1 MRYRRDMRRA
11 ALATLLLAALTA
23 NAEPVKC
30 VDAAGKIHYIDRSAA
45 AGMKCEPVK
54 GKASM
59 GTGSG
64 APASKA
70 PAAKGKPA
78 APQDDPRE
86 AIAAAEKRLAAARKA
101 LADQEAIREGG
112 ERNYA
117 RVEER
122 LAPYKEDVEQ
132 AQRELDEARRRR

>member
-1 MRYRRDMRRA
+1 MRTA
-11 ALATLLLAALTA
+11 FFATMVLAAFGA

-54 GKASM
+54 GKASI

-64 APASKA
+64 APAPK